1 MINHDSKRQV
11 AERFGDFLRSLR
23 RQRGWTQAQAGEAVG
38 VDAVTIRR
46 WELGLFSPSSKRIVE
61 VAEAYGV
68 AVSELIDASKA
79 AERDDS
85 TAFLPIKGYLDA
97 GIDSESDGSSLG
109 NIALPSYMLQRHSDD
124 YCLRVNGD
132 RLAPD
137 GIHDGDVLLVCP
149 DQAPSVGSLCVID
162 MDYHLCAVTYLDQ
175 GNLRVRTA
183 TGNVI
188 GVAIKPE
195 QMVGTVAWHVRKM

>member
-1 MINHDSKRQV
+1 MKQDTKRQA
-11 AERFGDFLRSLR
+11 AERFGRFLRSLR
-23 RQRGWTQAQAGEAVG
+23 RQSGWTQVQAGEAVG

-46 WELGLFSPSSKRIVE
+46 WELGLFSPSSKRILQL
-61 VAEAYGV
+61 AEAYGV
-68 AVSELIDASKA
+68 GVSELIDASRI
-79 AERDDS
+79 AEQDDS
-85 TAFLPIKGYLDA
+85 TAFLPIRGYLDA
-97 GIDSESDGSSLG
+97 GSDSEGDGSSLG
-109 NIALPSYMLQRHSDD
+109 NIALPSYMVQAHSDD

-162 MDYHLCAVTYLDQ
+162 MDYHLCAVTYIDQ

-183 TGNVI
+183 SGDVV
-188 GVAIKPE
+188 GVKIAPE